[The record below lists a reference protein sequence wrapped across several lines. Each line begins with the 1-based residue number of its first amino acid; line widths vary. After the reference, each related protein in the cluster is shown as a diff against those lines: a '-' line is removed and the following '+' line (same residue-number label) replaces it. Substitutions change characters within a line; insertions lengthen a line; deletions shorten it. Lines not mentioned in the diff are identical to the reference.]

1 MAVLLSGGAGYIGSH
16 IAAELIEHG
25 YDVVIADDFSNS
37 SPDVIAAI
45 ERDICILWFL
55 RQR

>member
-25 YDVVIADDFSNS
+25 YDVVIEDDFSNS

-45 ERDICILWFL
+45 EHISGRAVP
-55 RQR
+55 